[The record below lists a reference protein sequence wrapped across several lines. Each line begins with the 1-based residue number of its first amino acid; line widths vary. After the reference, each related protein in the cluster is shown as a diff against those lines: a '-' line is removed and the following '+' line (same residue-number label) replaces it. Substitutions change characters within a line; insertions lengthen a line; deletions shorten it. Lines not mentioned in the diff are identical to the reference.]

1 MRLPQNNCVYNFSQ
15 SRIVRHYRP
24 NQELIPMKILIR
36 SSAVLLGLVLTG
48 ATASYCQSS
57 APDQGTGDHKFRHH
71 GPNAEF
77 ETKFLTRKLGLSPEE
92 ASQVEPILA
101 SQDEQL
107 KALRPAQG
115 TQPDFK
121 ALHEQRKA
129 IFEATEKQLAG
140 VLTSEQLVE
149 YQKIHHFGGPGGPH
163 GNWQGK
169 SGSGN

>member
-1 MRLPQNNCVYNFSQ
+1 
-15 SRIVRHYRP
+15 
-24 NQELIPMKILIR
+24 MKMLIR
-36 SSAVLLGLVLTG
+36 SSAVLLGLVFAG
-48 ATASYCQSS
+48 ATASYCQSG

-71 GPNAEF
+71 GPSAEF
-77 ETKFLTRKLGLSPEE
+77 ETKMLTKRLGLSAEQ
-92 ASQVEPILA
+92 ATSVEPILA

-129 IFEATEKQLAG
+129 IMDQTKQALAG
-140 VLTSEQLVE
+140 VLTASQMAEFDKMHE
-149 YQKIHHFGGPGGPH
+149 HHPGPGGPH